1 MYALYRRRIEN
12 MKKMLC
18 LLMALCLVPL
28 MAFAEGSHV
37 QINQPLDKPEGWEKI
52 VEESPYQLGE
62 TAPYGDG
69 SFSVRG
75 FGNYPSIDGS
85 TVSVPMGM
93 ELARQLL
100 NLPEEDLN
108 GFVNFST
115 TPYAYERLIYGKPNP
130 TAMLI
135 SQNAMMDPEKPVN
148 VILVTEPSDE
158 ELQMAKEAGVEL
170 CVVPFC
176 YDAFVFLV
184 NGDNEVDGLTLEQI
198 RSIYSGQTFSW
209 MEVGSTSSAPII
221 AYQRPKNSGSQ
232 TAMENMV
239 MKGLRFVDVED
250 NFITD
255 GMSDLVRQ
263 VGDYT
268 NSEEALGYS
277 FLYYLNN
284 LYVNENIKV
293 LAVDGVY
300 PSTENLQNGTYPL
313 TANYYAVYLK
323 GDEQAEAFVQWLLS
337 DEGQKCVE
345 QAGYIPIGN

>member
-1 MYALYRRRIEN
+1 MKRLLCAL
-12 MKKMLC
+12 MLLC
-18 LLMALCLVPL
+18 LLPLFAL
-28 MAFAEGSHV
+28 AEGSLV
-37 QINQPLDKPEGWEKI
+37 QINQPLDKPEGWQKI
-52 VEESPYQLGE
+52 VENSPYALGDM
-62 TAPYGDG
+62 TPYEDAG
-69 SFSVRG
+69 FSICC

-85 TVSVPMGM
+85 TVSVPLGM

-115 TPYAYERLIYGKPNP
+115 TPYAYERLILGKPNL
-130 TAMLI
+130 TAMLP
-135 SQNAMMDPEKPVN
+135 SQNAMMDQAQPVN
-148 VILVTEPSDE
+148 LILVTEPSDE
-158 ELQMAKEAGVEL
+158 ELEMAKNAGVEL
-170 CVVPFC
+170 EVVPFC

-184 NGDNEVDGLTLEQI
+184 NGENDVDGLTMEEI
-198 RSIYSGQTFSW
+198 RSIYSGQTYSW
-209 MEVGSTSSAPII
+209 DQVGSTSFDPII

-239 MKGLRFVDVED
+239 MKGLRFVAVEE
-250 NFITD
+250 NYVSD
-255 GMSDLVRQ
+255 GMSDLVQ
-263 VGDYT
+263 QIGDYS
-268 NSEEALGYS
+268 NSRQSLGYS

-323 GDEQAEAFVQWLLS
+323 GDTEAEAFVQWLLS